1 MSGVHW
7 WPTATVSSVV
17 AGAVQVVPFDELR
30 TKILD
35 CPLASSAPQT
45 TCTPVASAATA
56 GALKNRE
63 KVSPLGQAN
72 GPSPQDSDPLPLNW
86 LESDSTMLATCAA
99 GAKDAVPRATGVTL
113 IGLENVR
120 PWSVE
125 RENSTAL
132 FGAKPSYCDQ
142 AT

>member
-17 AGAVQVVPFDELR
+17 AGAVQVVPFGELR

-72 GPSPQDSDPLPLNW
+72 GPS
-86 LESDSTMLATCAA
+86 
-99 GAKDAVPRATGVTL
+99 AKDAVPRATGVTL